1 MPARRGAD
9 PGTRGAPPRRPRP
22 LAPPLPDDADP
33 RLLDPEI
40 RRALRTLADPDK
52 VAAHLVAAGLLLEED
67 PALAYQHALVA
78 KSVAGRVGAVR
89 EAVGVAAYA
98 AGDYATALA
107 ELRAAR
113 RITGSA
119 EHLPLLAD
127 CERGLGRPDRALA
140 VVADPEAR
148 TLDRA
153 ARVELSIVESG
164 ARRDLGQPDASVLA
178 LQGKELDDD
187 EVNDW
192 TPRLWYA
199 YADALLAAG
208 RSEDARRWFEATIA
222 VDEDDTTDAVE
233 RLEALRGRD
242 S

>member
-1 MPARRGAD
+1 MPA
-9 PGTRGAPPRRPRP
+9 
-22 LAPPLPDDADP
+22 DADP
-33 RLLDPEI
+33 RLLDPAV
-40 RRALRTLADPDK
+40 RRALRSLAQADL
-52 VAAHLVAAGLLLEED
+52 VAGHLVAAGQLLDDD
-67 PALAYQHALVA
+67 PALAYQHALAA
-78 KSVAGRVGAVR
+78 KAFAGRVGEVR

-98 AGDYATALA
+98 AGDYAVALA

-140 VVADPEAR
+140 VAADPMAK

-153 ARVELSIVESG
+153 TKVELSIVASG
-164 ARRDLGQPDASVLA
+164 ARRDLGQPDAAVLA
-178 LQGKELDDD
+178 LQGPELDDD
-187 EVNDW
+187 AVQEW

-208 RSEDARRWFEATIA
+208 RRDDAREWFQAVVT
-222 VDEDDTTDAVE
+222 VDEEDTTDAVE
-233 RLEALRGRD
+233 RLTEL
-242 S
+242 